1 MIQKKIY
8 LILFL
13 IALFDVLGSIRI
25 MENTRVNHP
34 FHEEVD
40 VGKFRSDFL
49 NTKMMKEKDNYPL
62 KYKKM
67 VENVKKEA
75 KYFPVPESSLNS
87 NLKVTFINSWMQK
100 RTYGGD
106 RGHEG
111 TDLMAS
117 ENTRGRYPVLSICD
131 GVITNIGWIDKGG
144 YRLGISG
151 KSGLYYYYAHLD
163 SYANVKK
170 GQFVY
175 AGQLL
180 GFMGDSGYGKEGT
193 TGKFDVHLH
202 IGIYYFEDEKEYSLN
217 PYYLLKFLEK
227 HKLKYAYL

>member
-1 MIQKKIY
+1 MIRKKIY
-8 LILFL
+8 LFIFL
-13 IALFDVLGSIRI
+13 IALFDVLGTIRI
-25 MENTRVNHP
+25 LENTKAK
-34 FHEEVD
+34 ESIYKEVD
-40 VGKFRSDFL
+40 VEKFRSDFF
-49 NTKMMKEKDNYPL
+49 NTKMREEKNNYPL
-62 KYKKM
+62 KYKKIIDQ
-67 VENVKKEA
+67 VKEEA

-87 NLKVTFINSWMQK
+87 KLKVTFINSWMQK
-100 RTYGGD
+100 RTYGGE

-111 TDLMAS
+111 VDLMAS
-117 ENTRGRYPVLSICD
+117 DNTRGRYPVLSMCD
-131 GVITNIGWIDKGG
+131 GVITNIGWLDKGG
-144 YRLGISG
+144 YRIGISG

-170 GQFVY
+170 GESVY

-193 TGKFDVHLH
+193 VGKFDVHLH
-202 IGIYYFEDEKEYSLN
+202 VGIYYYEDETVYSLN